1 MKENTNVR
9 LSLDYGE
16 DAEITHDIFFKI
28 DHEKVKNDYV
38 HNTVEMNLTN
48 FVSSYFIS
56 FWFISFSEP
65 VI

>member
-38 HNTVEMNLTN
+38 HNTVEMNLILYLPTL
-48 FVSSYFIS
+48 FPSDLFPSLS
-56 FWFISFSEP
+56 L
-65 VI
+65 